1 MKNLERLILREK
13 IRKNK
18 LLEISQR
25 AKNSNS
31 LVVSKKKLIK
41 IYQLQK
47 TKNIV
52 HYFWSFFN
60 YYYRI
65 WNFKKYSL
73 KDLFKYNKK
82 FGNLIIP
89 QISRN
94 VLSKNYYSYLFSLF
108 ARSENYNYKFNSKLY
123 LKTFINKLK
132 KNYIQTCPI
141 YSYFKSFERYAFNQK
156 YLLFYFFDINRRTS
170 TFFFKVRSVKRII
183 NTFIVQHDLK
193 TLKHLKFYRRKVTT
207 RRTFKRR

>member
-52 HYFWSFFN
+52 HYF
-60 YYYRI
+60 
-65 WNFKKYSL
+65 
-73 KDLFKYNKK
+73 
-82 FGNLIIP
+82 
-89 QISRN
+89 
-94 VLSKNYYSYLFSLF
+94 
-108 ARSENYNYKFNSKLY
+108 
-123 LKTFINKLK
+123 
-132 KNYIQTCPI
+132 
-141 YSYFKSFERYAFNQK
+141 
-156 YLLFYFFDINRRTS
+156 
-170 TFFFKVRSVKRII
+170 
-183 NTFIVQHDLK
+183 
-193 TLKHLKFYRRKVTT
+193 
-207 RRTFKRR
+207 